1 MESYTKS
8 LRDRKNIN
16 FKGTIMKIVKCKSKE
31 TEKAMKKAMKTR
43 LKKSLKSSNGKNTT
57 ILYRG
62 VFFADGTSV
71 FIGMAFSNV
80 KKSPSFSFKAPNVEI
95 ETRTRVVHVM
105 SKKTMRKFLS
115 ENHHLY
121 SDEVMCIITTSYG
134 IDGELEVNGIFT
146 GDLRGYQLC
155 QVDAN
160 EVKFPYEVC
169 NNIATTTKQE
179 VA

>member
-16 FKGTIMKIVKCKSKE
+16 FKGTIMKIVKCKSKP
-31 TEKAMKKAMKTR
+31 TAKAVRKAMKMR

-62 VFFADGTSV
+62 VFFADGTSA
-71 FIGMAFSNV
+71 FIGMTFGNV
-80 KKSPSFSFKAPNVEI
+80 NRSPSFSFKAPNMEI
-95 ETRTRVVHVM
+95 ETRTRVSNAT
-105 SKKTMRKFLS
+105 SKKMMRKFLS
-115 ENHHLY
+115 ENLDAY
-121 SDEVMCIITTSYG
+121 SDEVMCIVTTSFG
-134 IDGELEVNGIFT
+134 IDGELEVNGIFM
-146 GDLRGYQLC
+146 GDLRGYLLC

-160 EVKFPYEVC
+160 EVKFPHEVC
-169 NNIATTTKQE
+169 NHIATYARKE